1 MPIKLQILTII
12 HVILNSEGI
21 VILYTNIIKS
31 YSIYIT
37 TLTTL
42 KWFAFTFLSDC
53 THITFYISKHT
64 KQELSEVQKFF
75 HERPLPIGKQPFVIR
90 LHVHVHV
97 LQRVTC
103 HLFIHCQLNGTA
115 TEKGKKNQLLE
126 LWACLCENNNQLNK
140 TAGTVQ
146 VTKTRVL
153 WSQFLHNIDLFLDCL
168 CVSRASDRSELTS
181 NHSSQLAIAV
191 YMLPRKNMFLL
202 CSASPVVRGLHLC
215 LDTLFMWSLLAYK
228 SIRCLWGSK

>member
-1 MPIKLQILTII
+1 MPIKLQILTTI

-31 YSIYIT
+31 YSICIT

-53 THITFYISKHT
+53 THITFYISKHM

-75 HERPLPIGKQPFVIR
+75 HECPLPTGKQPFVIR

-97 LQRVTC
+97 LQRATC

-146 VTKTRVL
+146 VTKTRVF
-153 WSQFLHNIDLFLDCL
+153 WSQFVHNIDLFLDCL
-168 CVSRASDRSELTS
+168 CVS
-181 NHSSQLAIAV
+181 
-191 YMLPRKNMFLL
+191 P
-202 CSASPVVRGLHLC
+202 
-215 LDTLFMWSLLAYK
+215 K
-228 SIRCLWGSK
+228 SIGQEWAYFQSFITIGYCCLYASKEKHVFAVFSMPCRAWFAPVPGHFIHVKSLGLQEYKMSVRL